1 VEAKVMKDLEREPT
15 PPPMSNC
22 PFDRNSKT
30 VHIKGKLE
38 ARGVSPDPDYI
49 ELMSESVMEIER
61 LQERLMHSVPYTI
74 SYGNVSIPA
83 SITYS

>member
-1 VEAKVMKDLEREPT
+1 MP
-15 PPPMSNC
+15 NC

-30 VHIKGKLE
+30 VQIKGKLQ
-38 ARGVSPDPDYI
+38 ARGDFTPEPDYL

-74 SYGNVSIPA
+74 SYGNASIPA
-83 SITYS
+83 SITYSQ